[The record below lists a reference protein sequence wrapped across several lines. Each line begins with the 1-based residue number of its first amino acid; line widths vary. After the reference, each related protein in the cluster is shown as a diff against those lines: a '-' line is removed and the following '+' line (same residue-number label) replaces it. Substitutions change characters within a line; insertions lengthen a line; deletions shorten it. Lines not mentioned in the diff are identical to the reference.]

1 MISLLLFLLRYAYSM
16 LSEHKKDTLG
26 FVLHLWLN
34 EHNRFYSC
42 GGKAQQS
49 LDKLYYFGLLLVL
62 YSISD

>member
-1 MISLLLFLLRYAYSM
+1 M

-49 LDKLYYFGLLLVL
+49 LDKLYYFGIPSSKQLQK
-62 YSISD
+62 IGQKD